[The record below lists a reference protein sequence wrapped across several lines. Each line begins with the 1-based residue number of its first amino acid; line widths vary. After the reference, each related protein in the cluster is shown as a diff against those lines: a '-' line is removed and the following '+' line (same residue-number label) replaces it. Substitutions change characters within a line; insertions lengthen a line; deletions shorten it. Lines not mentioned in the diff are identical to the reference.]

1 VSDDHHKSPIEQAVD
16 LFFYAPL
23 GLVMNASEIVPQL
36 AEKGRQQAKLARMFG
51 RYTVN
56 KGQTHAVKAVS
67 RVQQQFAGARVV
79 VPPVRAVPDPAP
91 RPPVRSVPG
100 PGGRANGPSASSL
113 AIPDYDSLS
122 ASQVVP
128 RLDGLAAEE
137 LDAVRRYESANRGR
151 QTILNK
157 IAQLQG

>member
-1 VSDDHHKSPIEQAVD
+1 VVPPVSDDHKNPIEQAVD
-16 LFFYAPL
+16 LFFFAPL
-23 GLVMNASEIVPQL
+23 GLVMNANEIIPQL

-56 KGQTHAVKAVS
+56 KGQTRAANAVKGL
-67 RVQQQFAGARVV
+67 QQQFAGARVMA
-79 VPPVRAVPDPAP
+79 PAPVTPAAAP
-91 RPPVRSVPG
+91 RPVANSRPKVVP
-100 PGGRANGPSASSL
+100 NGPSASSL

-128 RLDGLAAEE
+128 RLDGLAEEE
-137 LDAVRRYESANRGR
+137 LDAVRRYEAANRGR

-157 IAQLQG
+157 IAQLQD